1 MAETALST
9 VTACPLDCPDAC
21 SLEVQVEGGHIAKI
35 DGTRTNPYTA
45 GFICSKVR
53 HFADHMDCD
62 ERLLE
67 PARRVGPK
75 GKAEFET
82 IGWDEALDLVAAELK
97 SARDRFGGESILPL
111 SYGGSNGW
119 LTQDTTDARLWRRLG
134 ASHLLRNVCAVPTG
148 VASQGLYGKMVGT
161 DLADY
166 VHCDLIVIWGTN
178 PSATGIHFVPVVQ
191 AALKRGAKLVVV
203 DPIRTPLAKKADLH
217 LAPHPGTDLP
227 LALAVVSWLFENG
240 RADLEFLEQHT
251 TGSDELRRR
260 AGVWTLERAAEVTGI
275 DAAAIEAFARLYAD
289 ASPAGLRCGW
299 GLERNR
305 NGTSAVAAVLSLP
318 AVAGKFGV
326 RGGGYTMSNSRAW
339 TPDIEPAVNQ
349 PVADDAVRR
358 VNMNVVGRVL
368 TTPQDPPVQCLFVYN
383 CNPLA
388 TLPEQQR
395 VRAGLERE
403 DLFTVV
409 FEQVL
414 TDTAR
419 YADVLLPATTF
430 LEHRELGAS
439 YGATP
444 LTDGPAVIAPRGSA
458 RNNYEVFEELCRRCG
473 LERADDPNGAE
484 ELVEA
489 LQKGLL
495 DPTQA
500 RTLRRDGLLSSFRG
514 EAPIPF
520 VDHFPPTPDGKVHL
534 FPEELEEASSVGIY
548 GYLEDPATA
557 EYPLALIS
565 PATSRTISSTFG
577 QLVRRQVPVQ
587 IHPDDASKRGIA
599 TGDRVRVFN
608 ALGEVICEAS
618 IDVNLVRGT
627 LCLPKGLWSHN
638 TLNGASSNSLV
649 PDDLTDLG
657 DGACFNDAR
666 VEIEPAS

>member
-1 MAETALST
+1 MADGRLT
-9 VTACPLDCPDAC
+9 
-21 SLEVQVEGGHIAKI
+21 GI

-75 GKAEFET
+75 GTTAFEP
-82 IGWDEALDLVAAELK
+82 IGWDEALELVATELR

-111 SYGGSNGW
+111 SYGGSNRW

-134 ASHLLRNVCAVPTG
+134 ASHLLRNVCAVPSG
-148 VASQGLYGKMVGT
+148 VAAQGLYGKMLGT
-161 DLADY
+161 ELADY

-178 PSATGIHFVPVVQ
+178 PSATGIHFVPIVQ
-191 AALKRGAKLVVV
+191 AALKRGAKLVVI
-203 DPIRTPLAKKADLH
+203 DPIKTPLAKKADLH

-227 LALAVVSWLFENG
+227 LALAVIAWLFENG
-240 RADLEFLEQHT
+240 RADLEFLERHA
-251 TGSDELRRR
+251 TGVDELRRR
-260 AGVWTLERAAEVTGI
+260 AGLWTLERAARVTGI
-275 DAAAIEAFARLYAD
+275 DAAAIEGFARLYAD
-289 ASPAGLRCGW
+289 SSPAGLRCGW

-305 NGTSAVAAVLSLP
+305 NGTSAIAAVLALP

-326 RGGGYTMSNSRAW
+326 RGGGYTMSNSGAW
-339 TPDIEPAVNQ
+339 APDSEPAVN
-349 PVADDAVRR
+349 ATESEVRR

-368 TTPQDPPVQCLFVYN
+368 TTPQEPPVQCLFVYN

-388 TLPEQQR
+388 TLPDQQR

-409 FEQVL
+409 FDQVM

-430 LEHRELGAS
+430 LEHRDFGAS
-439 YGATP
+439 YGSTP
-444 LTDGPAVIAPRGSA
+444 LFDAPAAVAPRGSA
-458 RNNYEVFEELCRRCG
+458 RNNYVVFEELCRRCG
-473 LERADDPNGAE
+473 LERPEDPSGPD
-484 ELVEA
+484 ELVGA
-489 LQKGLL
+489 LRRGLL
-495 DPTQA
+495 DDAQA
-500 RTLRRDGLLSSFRG
+500 RELERDGILTRFSDD
-514 EAPIPF
+514 APVPF
-520 VDHFPPTPDGKVHL
+520 VDHLPRTPDQKIHL
-534 FPEELEEASSVGIY
+534 LPRELEDASRVGVY
-548 GYLEDPATA
+548 GFIEDPATA
-557 EYPLALIS
+557 AYPLALIS

-577 QLVRRQVPVQ
+577 QLVERQVPVQ
-587 IHPDDASKRGIA
+587 IHPDDAAERGIS
-599 TGDRVRVFN
+599 TGDRVRMFN
-608 ALGEVICEAS
+608 DLGEVVCEARV
-618 IDVNLVRGT
+618 DADLARGT

-638 TLNGASSNSLV
+638 TLNGATSNTLS
-649 PDDLTDLG
+649 PDTLTDIG